1 MATMIETLPVEIQDH
16 AKEMEKHLHEFLDNL
31 GAMRIEE
38 AIKNEKGYCDSV
50 IAMIKWYV
58 AQNANK
64 EKITSLKEVLAVTM
78 YRLECTRKLVEKNGT
93 IEEAKAV
100 KNEIYG
106 DFE

>member
-1 MATMIETLPVEIQDH
+1 MKTMIDTLPVEIQDH

-38 AIKNEKGYCDSV
+38 AIQNEKGYRDSV

-58 AQNANK
+58 AQNASK
-64 EKITSLKEVLAVTM
+64 EKITSLKEMLAVSM

-93 IEEAKAV
+93 IEEAKALF
-100 KNEIYG
+100 KELGMI
-106 DFE
+106 

>member
-38 AIKNEKGYCDSV
+38 AIQNEKGYRDSV
-50 IAMIKWYV
+50 TAMIKWYV
-58 AQNANK
+58 AQNASK
-64 EKITSLKEVLAVTM
+64 EKITSLKEMLAVSM

-93 IEEAKAV
+93 IADAKALF
-100 KNEIYG
+100 KELGMI
-106 DFE
+106 

>member
-1 MATMIETLPVEIQDH
+1 MATMIETLPVEIQKY
-16 AKEMEKHLHEFLDNL
+16 AEEMEKNLHEFLDNL

-38 AIKNEKGYCDSV
+38 AIQNDSV

-64 EKITSLKEVLAVTM
+64 EKINTLKEVLAVTM

-93 IEEAKAV
+93 IEEAKALF
-100 KNEIYG
+100 KELGMI
-106 DFE
+106 

>member
-1 MATMIETLPVEIQDH
+1 MATMIKTLPIEIQNH

-38 AIKNEKGYCDSV
+38 AIQNEKGYRDSV

-64 EKITSLKEVLAVTM
+64 EKITSLKEMLAVSM

-93 IEEAKAV
+93 IEEAKTLF
-100 KNEIYG
+100 KELGMI
-106 DFE
+106 